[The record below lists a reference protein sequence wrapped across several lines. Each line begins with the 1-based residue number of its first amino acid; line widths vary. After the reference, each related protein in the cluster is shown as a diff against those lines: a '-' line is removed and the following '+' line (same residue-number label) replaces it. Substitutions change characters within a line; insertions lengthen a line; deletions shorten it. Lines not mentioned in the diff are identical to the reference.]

1 MTADGAQGTDRA
13 SATPAKTP
21 EAGGFP
27 DPLRDLLARFRGGE
41 PLADEATGRLLLRVG
56 LAAVF
61 LWFGVDKFL
70 NPGYWAMWVPEAL
83 APVFATDA
91 GLYALGLVEV
101 VLGAGLLWEH
111 RWLREV
117 ALLTAGYL
125 ALVVVG
131 QGVAPVVRDLGL
143 LAAALYLGLTTPG
156 AAAEEPE
163 PSTGSTDTARDAST
177 SPPRTVKAGTSQG
190 PPSTRLSLGPGRKVL
205 AALAI
210 VAGLL
215 LGAALAAGLP
225 GWTASRSAGSGP
237 PGAMLTFAEPADGTE
252 VATGAV
258 PVRVQLS
265 DDVHDLG
272 VNHVHIKLDGKVVD
286 ALYFGLEDDAVETT
300 VQVRNAGEHT
310 LTAYLAYSD
319 HTELAGSETAIQ
331 ITAT

>member
-1 MTADGAQGTDRA
+1 MATDAQTD
-13 SATPAKTP
+13 
-21 EAGGFP
+21 GFP

-70 NPGYWAMWVPEAL
+70 NTGYWAMWVPDAL

-91 GLYALGLVEV
+91 GLYALGLLEV
-101 VLGAGLLWEH
+101 GLGAGLLWEH

-156 AAAEEPE
+156 QAARLA
-163 PSTGSTDTARDAST
+163 DRDADASGEEA
-177 SPPRTVKAGTSQG
+177 SPDGRLAPKAPPSRADAPGAGPSPDASPG
-190 PPSTRLSLGPGRKVL
+190 PPSTRLSLGPGRRVL

-237 PGAMLTFAEPADGTE
+237 PGALLTFAEPADGAE
-252 VATGAV
+252 VPTGAV
-258 PVRVQLS
+258 PVRVELS
-265 DDVHDLG
+265 DEVHDLG

-286 ALYFGLEDDAVETT
+286 ALYFGPGDDAVETT

-319 HTELAGSETAIQ
+319 HTELAGSETAIE